1 MKHSSRREPCPVCS
15 RNKDDKCRWNDEMI
29 FCYDG
34 TSFAP
39 PQHLKVGDKVKVG
52 SNVYALFSHQ
62 CGFAN
67 NSFGFALIDDFDYR
81 FLPYEDKRAYR
92 RKCVS
97 VTRTFIKKRDAL
109 NAFLYLIKQEESFHD
124 MTLELFRVNKGFT
137 AKANSLLALLYQ
149 YITANKRYI
158 IDYLKEIEKI
168 QGLMRVMDGN
178 IKLMYAFE
186 VLHFGVNGVS
196 EDKDLSSAGR
206 NGTKA

>member
-39 PQHLKVGDKVKVG
+39 PQHLKIGDKVKVG

-81 FLPYEDKRAYR
+81 FLPYE
-92 RKCVS
+92 
-97 VTRTFIKKRDAL
+97 
-109 NAFLYLIKQEESFHD
+109 EESFHD

-137 AKANSLLALLYQ
+137 VKANSLLALLYQ

-168 QGLMRVMDGN
+168 QGLMRVMDEN

-186 VLHFGVNGVS
+186 VLHFGVNGVP